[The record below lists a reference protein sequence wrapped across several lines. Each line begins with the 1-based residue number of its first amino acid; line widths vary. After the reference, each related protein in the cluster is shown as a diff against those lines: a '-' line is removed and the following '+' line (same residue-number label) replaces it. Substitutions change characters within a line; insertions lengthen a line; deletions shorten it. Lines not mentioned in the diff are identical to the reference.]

1 MAPGALVGDKIAVL
15 VGTRAMMLRIF
26 RENGA
31 NFKTRYFLIIICL
44 LAMSA
49 TTAFVAWI
57 MRDVVDQIYYLKR
70 TDYVAT
76 ISLAILAAF
85 FVRGIASYFQAI
97 LMSQIGNA
105 LVARYQK
112 RIFAHLMTLG
122 FDFFGSNR
130 SAQLTARIAEN
141 IGGIRDVMSVT
152 VSAFARDIVTLL
164 ALLTVMIVQDPF
176 LSLSALVIGPPLL
189 IVVTYVMRRVRA
201 LSRQAVDINA
211 RLFGAIQETVQG
223 MTIVKAFT
231 MEQQLE
237 RKLNELVSFAE
248 NRANKIASVAER
260 TGPVAEILAGI
271 AVSGVVAYGG
281 YRSLNMGISPG
292 ATFSFITALLLAYDP
307 ARRLARLQVSLE
319 RAMVNARM
327 VYEILD
333 MPAGQAEDEGQTPF
347 APATGEIEFENVTF
361 GYQDDQPVLN
371 NLSLRAAGGKTLA
384 IVGPS
389 GAGKSTIVA
398 LVLGF
403 YKPQTGRILID
414 GQDVALLNRKSL
426 RGSIAYVSQQ
436 PYLFEGSVRDNI
448 RYGRADATDAEVEA
462 AARLAEA
469 DEFIRQMPLGYDTPL
484 GENGSTVSGG
494 QRQRLSI
501 ARAIVRNAPILLLDE
516 ATSALDTES
525 ERKVKIALE
534 GLMKNRTTI
543 VIAHRLSTI
552 ETADLIL
559 VMDEG
564 RIVESGSHAALM
576 KRKNGAYARLN
587 TSGALTPAQRGS
599 AS

>member
-1 MAPGALVGDKIAVL
+1 MQENETPIKKVPVFIGM
-15 VGTRAMMLRIF
+15 RPMLARIF
-26 RENGA
+26 RENGSA
-31 NFKTRYFLIIICL
+31 FKSKYILVVVCL
-44 LAMSA
+44 LAIST

-57 MRDVVDQIYYLKR
+57 MRDVVDEIYYLKR

-76 ISLAILAAF
+76 VSLLILGAF
-85 FVRGIASYFQAI
+85 LVRGVASYIQAV

-112 RIFAHLMTLG
+112 RIFSHLMTLG
-122 FDFFGSNR
+122 FDFFGTSR

-141 IGGIRDVMSVT
+141 IAGIRDVMSVT
-152 VSAFARDIVTLL
+152 VSAFARDIVTLV
-164 ALLTVMIVQDPF
+164 ALVIVMIVQDPL
-176 LSLSALVIGPPLL
+176 LSLSAFVIGPPLIL
-189 IVVTYVMRRVRA
+189 AVSYVMRRVRVI
-201 LSRQAVDINA
+201 SRQAIEINA
-211 RLFGAIQETVQG
+211 RLFGAIQETIQG

-237 RKLNELVSFAE
+237 EKLNNLVSFAE
-248 NRANKIASVAER
+248 NRANKIAAVSER
-260 TGPVAEILAGI
+260 TGPVAEILAGF

-281 YRSLNMGISPG
+281 YRALEMGQPPG

-307 ARRLARLQVSLE
+307 ARRLARLQVNLE
-319 RAMVNARM
+319 RALVNARM

-333 MPAGQAEDEGQTPF
+333 MPAGQAETEGQTVF
-347 APATGEIEFENVTF
+347 KPAKGEIQFEGVGF
-361 GYQDDQPVLN
+361 GYEPDVPVLRD
-371 NLSLRAAGGKTLA
+371 LSFTATGGKTLA
-384 IVGPS
+384 LVGPS
-389 GAGKSTIVA
+389 GAGKSTIVT

-403 YKPQTGRILID
+403 HQPQSGRILID
-414 GQDVALLNRKSL
+414 GQDVATLNRKSL

-436 PYLFEGSVRDNI
+436 AYMFEGTVRDNI
-448 RYGRADATDAEVEA
+448 RYGRPDATDAEVEE

-469 DEFIRQMPLGYDTPL
+469 DEFIRLMPQGYETPL

-494 QRQRLSI
+494 QRQRISI

-525 ERKVKIALE
+525 ERKVQRALD

-552 ETADLIL
+552 KNADVIL
-559 VMDEG
+559 VMEDG
-564 RIVESGSHAALM
+564 RIVESGTHSALL
-576 KRKNGAYARLN
+576 KRKNGAYTRLN
-587 TSGALTPAQRGS
+587 AAAGARTREAVN
-599 AS
+599 